1 MYYHGTD
8 KDSANI
14 IVSTQKM
21 ELSKGNNHWLGDG
34 CYFYEDVEYAFRWI
48 LISYTNNFRNVFS
61 ENYSRIFEK
70 YSVLSAE
77 LNIQP
82 QRLFSME
89 NIKHKMIFIETK
101 NALTNKAQTS
111 KKYKS
116 LIEQNGIVDG
126 VVFNYLFKYQ
136 RYNKEF
142 DAVKAVFP
150 ISYVFDNSRIDFLPE
165 PQICIKNINI
175 ISNYKDY
182 SSEVVLDECETFII
196 KYNEIKKSL
205 KKNVDKYKKTRT
217 TIKYR

>member
-8 KDSANI
+8 KDSAEI
-14 IVSTQKM
+14 IVKTQIMKS
-21 ELSKGNNHWLGDG
+21 SKGNNHWLGDG

-48 LISYTNNFRNVFS
+48 LLSYTKNFCNEFS
-61 ENYSRIFEK
+61 KNYSKVFEE

-82 QRLFSME
+82 QRLFSMD
-89 NIKHKMIFIETK
+89 NINHKIIFLDTK
-101 NALTNKAQTS
+101 KALMDKAQTS
-111 KKYKS
+111 EKYKF
-116 LIEQNGIVDG
+116 IIKENGIVDG

-136 RYNKEF
+136 GYDEQY

-150 ISYVFDNSRIDFLPE
+150 ISYVFDSSRLEYLPE
-165 PQICIKNINI
+165 PQICVKNFNV

-182 SSEVVLDECETFII
+182 SSEVVLDECKNFII

-205 KKNVDKYKKTRT
+205 RNNMSKYKKTRT
-217 TIKYR
+217 TIKYI